1 VILGYHGVADSA
13 RKDDLFMLQLPPARF
28 RSQLLELLGAGFR
41 FMTVTELALLAD
53 GREPPPGIA
62 VVSFDDAMRNN
73 VTTALPILRELGIRA
88 TVYVPTGWL
97 GGHSPWIGP
106 GGDGA
111 IMTAE
116 ELRELVAAGWELG
129 AHTLGHVDLSQLDYA
144 AARQEI
150 EASCTALA
158 RLSGAEIRTLAYP
171 FGRYG
176 PAAVAAARDAGLLA
190 AVTTGSGKWDRY
202 ELTRAM
208 IGPADP
214 FPVTWLKLT
223 DRYEPLLSG
232 PPMRF
237 VRRTTKRL
245 RGRLNARRDG
255 EAPPAP

>member
-13 RKDDLFMLQLPPARF
+13 RRDDLFMLQLAPARF
-28 RSQLLELLGAGFR
+28 RAQLLEFLAAGFR
-41 FMTVTELALLAD
+41 FMTVAELALLAD

-73 VTTALPILRELGIRA
+73 ITTALPILRDLGISA

-97 GGHSPWIGP
+97 GGRSPWIGP

-116 ELRELVAAGWELG
+116 ELCELAAAGWELG
-129 AHTLGHVDLSQLDYA
+129 AHTLDHVDLSQLDYA
-144 AARQEI
+144 AARREI

-158 RLSGAEIRTLAYP
+158 HLCATEVRTLAYP
-171 FGRYG
+171 FGHYG
-176 PAAVAAARDAGLLA
+176 PAAVAAARDSGLLA
-190 AVTTGSGKWDRY
+190 AVTTGSGKWDRF

-223 DRYEPLLSG
+223 DRYEPLLSNR
-232 PPMRF
+232 PMRV
-237 VRRTTKRL
+237 VRRATKDL
-245 RGRLNARRDG
+245 RGRLNSRRGAD
-255 EAPPAP
+255 APPGP